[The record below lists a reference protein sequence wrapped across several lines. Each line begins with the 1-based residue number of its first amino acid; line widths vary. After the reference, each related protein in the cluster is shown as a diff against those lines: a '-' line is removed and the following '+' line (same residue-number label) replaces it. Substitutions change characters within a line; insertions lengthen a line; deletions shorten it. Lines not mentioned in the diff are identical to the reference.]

1 MYHYETIDP
10 KTKKTVTF
18 EDTNFKIILKTVLQH
33 ENGKYKNDEDAEV
46 IIENHTGDILQTVSE
61 KFLKHILGIQS
72 IRKTSKLEKSTE
84 TFNSLSMKDIATI
97 TFKNKIHEGIITIWE
112 DDNDADTDADAV
124 ETDAE
129 STHSGIQ
136 HDSEDELDAE
146 LAQAMLEREESESE
160 IESVH
165 VKVSSSV
172 LVENKRQKEEI
183 LKLKEQIE
191 LLKGFVSKYR
201 DMSLKINKEASL
213 AIKLEL

>member
-84 TFNSLSMKDIATI
+84 TFNCLNMKDIATI

-112 DDNDADTDADAV
+112 DDNDVDIDTDNN
-124 ETDAE
+124 DAE

-213 AIKLEL
+213 AIKLDL

>member
-61 KFLKHILGIQS
+61 KFLKHILGIQT

-84 TFNSLSMKDIATI
+84 TFNCLNMKDIATI

-112 DDNDADTDADAV
+112 DDNDTDADN
-124 ETDAE
+124 EDAE

-213 AIKLEL
+213 AIKLDL

>member
-84 TFNSLSMKDIATI
+84 TFNGLNMKDIATI

-112 DDNDADTDADAV
+112 DDNDTDAV
-124 ETDAE
+124 NEN
-129 STHSGIQ
+129 THSGIQ

-213 AIKLEL
+213 AIKLDL

>member
-84 TFNSLSMKDIATI
+84 TFNCLNMKDIATI

-112 DDNDADTDADAV
+112 DDNDNDATDNN
-124 ETDAE
+124 DAE

-213 AIKLEL
+213 AIKLDL